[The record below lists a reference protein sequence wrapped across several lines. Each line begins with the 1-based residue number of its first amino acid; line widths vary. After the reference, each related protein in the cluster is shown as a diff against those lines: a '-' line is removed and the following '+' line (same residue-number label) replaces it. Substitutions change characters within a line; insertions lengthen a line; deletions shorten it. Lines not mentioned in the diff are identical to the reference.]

1 LKNFLTNSE
10 LGVNWELMMMQV
22 MMWATM
28 LMQMMMQTMGDGGVR
43 DRA

>member
-1 LKNFLTNSE
+1 
-10 LGVNWELMMMQV
+10 MMMQV

-28 LMQMMMQTMGDGGVR
+28 LLQVMMQMMGDGGVR